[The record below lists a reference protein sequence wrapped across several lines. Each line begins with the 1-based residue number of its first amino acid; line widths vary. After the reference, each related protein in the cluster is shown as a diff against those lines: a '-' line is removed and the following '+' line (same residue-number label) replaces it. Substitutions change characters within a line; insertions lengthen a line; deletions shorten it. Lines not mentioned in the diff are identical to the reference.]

1 MRLTGDSPREERP
14 AAHACIGPDPHTL
27 DVPDS
32 VLPAD
37 SHQVCPCYA
46 LQLSGVCSVDHPLYV
61 ICCVAQR
68 SRSEPGPDHE
78 RVGRPLSLAPL
89 TELLPMFAPQD
100 RRAGDELPSSDGS
113 AGHNTGNAAATVP
126 GPSLQESFHSWH
138 EDARLHTL
146 ADSIASSQGR
156 PAHVPAQ
163 EAPQTAPGPSTAAS
177 EAGAG
182 EPAPEKRQPPAGK
195 KQVRSPRADRPWRDA
210 SAAKRSP
217 VVPKRNV
224 KPAGAKSGAA
234 RGRAASSGPS
244 RSARPSPQTAPAAAR
259 QIRPAVLGQVRPR
272 AQPEGRPGARP
283 GANVSFS
290 AARARGPAATRHKA
304 SRPAKPK
311 SAAAPP
317 ENTDVLETSER
328 LHGWTSSTGFS
339 HEAGD
344 LDLESLGRQ
353 PEAGLSGSASQDAPP
368 ESARSSAVHDLA
380 AILQEHRL
388 GVQQMASRALSAVA
402 AAQAPASDG
411 SRSGGGEPLAASS
424 DGSAAPSAQQ
434 QHTQEPTPGT
444 QPGSSMASQ
453 AHTPALSSL
462 ADFSEAAAGAP
473 SRPASWDACG
483 AAAPVSAVNAVGRRC
498 HRVS

>member
-1 MRLTGDSPREERP
+1 
-14 AAHACIGPDPHTL
+14 
-27 DVPDS
+27 
-32 VLPAD
+32 
-37 SHQVCPCYA
+37 
-46 LQLSGVCSVDHPLYV
+46 
-61 ICCVAQR
+61 
-68 SRSEPGPDHE
+68 
-78 RVGRPLSLAPL
+78 
-89 TELLPMFAPQD
+89 MFAPQD

-126 GPSLQESFHSWH
+126 GASLQESFHSWH

-259 QIRPAVLGQVRPR
+259 QIRPAVLGHVRPR

-283 GANVSFS
+283 GANVSSS

-311 SAAAPP
+311 SAVAPP
-317 ENTDVLETSER
+317 HNTDVLETSER

-353 PEAGLSGSASQDAPP
+353 PEPGLSGSASQDAPP

-483 AAAPVSAVNAVGRRC
+483 AAAPVSAVNAVGRQWHC
-498 HRVS
+498 VS